1 MDVMKVFSFIT
12 AFVVVLSLCQVIGLP
27 QVGLPQKP
35 FPQWSK
41 GEVQELLE
49 NSAWVHKQEVRIRYA
64 AVARRVAGGT
74 VPSSTNGGLSD
85 TTSTSAELGGAEA
98 PVDFE
103 FILRLR
109 SALALRQALVRQKQ
123 LQANYDS
130 LNDKDRAAL
139 DAKLAGLLTCPA
151 CAENYVVTLT
161 SKSKERP
168 GTDAVFTLFKGGR
181 LADLQRYVFIATNR
195 GERRSLV
202 HFVAPKSPGDEA
214 IFFFSRF
221 NEKGE
226 PLLVSPDTEL
236 TINFTNNE
244 VNPIANYQIDVSKL
258 VVNGK
263 IDF

>member
-1 MDVMKVFSFIT
+1 MKLLTFIK
-12 AFVVVLSLCQVIGLP
+12 ASVVVLSLCPTAALP

-35 FPQWSK
+35 FQQWSK
-41 GEVQELLE
+41 REVQELLE
-49 NSAWVHKQEVRIRYA
+49 SSAWVQKQEVRIRYA
-64 AVARRVAGGT
+64 TVARRVAGGT
-74 VPSSTNGGLSD
+74 VPSSTAGGLTA
-85 TTSTSAELGGAEA
+85 TTSTTADLGGAEA

-109 SALALRQALVRQKQ
+109 SALTVRQALVRQKQ
-123 LQANYDS
+123 LEANYDG
-130 LNDKDRAAL
+130 LNDKDRAVF
-139 DAKLAGLLTCPA
+139 DAKVAGLLTCPA

-161 SKSKERP
+161 SRSKERP

-181 LADLQRYVFIATNR
+181 QADLQRYVFIATNR
-195 GERRSLV
+195 GERHSLV
-202 HFVAPKSPGDEA
+202 HFVPPKSPGDEA

-221 NEKGE
+221 NESGE

-236 TINFTNNE
+236 IINFTDNE
-244 VNPIANYQIDVSKL
+244 VNTITNFRIDVSKL